1 MSALSANLALPFTGI
16 FISLA
21 VFLFGQFLFKK
32 SGGFFLFH
40 PLLVGSV
47 TGILL
52 LVIWG
57 KLGHM
62 TTAAVYNKYFL
73 PGGNII
79 NWFLQPATIAFAIPL
94 YKRNDVVKKY
104 WKEIILALVAGSF
117 VAMFAILA
125 VAKLLGLSRATTIA
139 MLPQAATLAIATQIT
154 TSLGGQAAITSLA
167 CILNAVIIY
176 AAGDI
181 LIKAFRLD
189 KSDIGLGLGLGTA
202 GHTVGSAKAVEL
214 GSVQGAMA
222 SIAVV
227 IIGLIMNFIVPVFVN
242 MFM

>member
-1 MSALSANLALPFTGI
+1 MSALSTNLALPFTGI

-32 SGGFFLFH
+32 SHGFFLFH
-40 PLLVGSV
+40 PLLVGTV
-47 TGILL
+47 CGILL
-52 LVIWG
+52 LVVWG
-57 KLGHM
+57 KLSDM
-62 TTAAVYNKYFL
+62 STAAVYNKYFL

-117 VAMFAILA
+117 IAMFAILA
-125 VAKLLGLSRATTIA
+125 VAKLLGLSRATT
-139 MLPQAATLAIATQIT
+139 IATQIT

-202 GHTVGSAKAVEL
+202 GHTVGSAKGVEL
-214 GSVQGAMA
+214 GSVEGAMA

-227 IIGLIMNFIVPVFVN
+227 IIGLVMNFIVPIFVN
-242 MFM
+242 LFM